1 MLSIMIR
8 DLYDGS
14 LFSICLCVWW
24 LFSLFIS
31 ISNSSSISNSLL
43 YIINHKT
50 IKLNDQGASFGPFS
64 QQVVI
69 LNTDGSTFTLLQNPQ
84 AMRLKK
90 AGYIED
96 RKFVIQPS
104 QQVIDDALEGGES
117 LGDALKG
124 IFGGKEEEAI
134 PVSNEVVLEEKSV
147 DVVATDS
154 EESVVVE
161 ESSSAAAE

>member
-1 MLSIMIR
+1 
-8 DLYDGS
+8 
-14 LFSICLCVWW
+14 
-24 LFSLFIS
+24 
-31 ISNSSSISNSLL
+31 
-43 YIINHKT
+43 
-50 IKLNDQGASFGPFS
+50 
-64 QQVVI
+64 
-69 LNTDGSTFTLLQNPQ
+69 
-84 AMRLKK
+84 MRLKK

-104 QQVIDDALEGGES
+104 QQVIDDALEGES

-147 DVVATDS
+147 DAVATDS

-161 ESSSAAAE
+161 ESSTTAE